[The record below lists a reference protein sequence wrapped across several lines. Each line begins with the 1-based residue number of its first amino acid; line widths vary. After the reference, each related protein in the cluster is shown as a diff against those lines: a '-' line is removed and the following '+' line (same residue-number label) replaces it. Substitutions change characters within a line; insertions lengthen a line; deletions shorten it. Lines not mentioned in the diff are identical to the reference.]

1 MKNYFKSILLFFKR
15 FLLVLFIYQICRFL
29 FLYFNKSA
37 FSGLDLKVFLG
48 GIHFDL
54 SAIAYINILFVF
66 LHLFPAKFIYKKGY
80 QRALKI
86 AFYTVNLIF
95 ILTNFVDFEYY
106 KFTGR
111 RSTFSMITASG
122 MENEIGR
129 LMLSFLKEFWYL
141 PLLGIVLAIAFW
153 KVIPTLSSSIVK
165 EN

>member
-106 KFTGR
+106 KFNSTNYWLDYLKIKSESIIR
-111 RSTFSMITASG
+111 PKLEKYKKVYFLARSINPCIDFPS
-122 MENEIGR
+122 
-129 LMLSFLKEFWYL
+129 
-141 PLLGIVLAIAFW
+141 
-153 KVIPTLSSSIVK
+153 
-165 EN
+165 